1 MKIYTE
7 EQVRFITKAIL
18 DHDFDPEKTSD
29 ELVNELTP
37 IELPKYKEIA
47 NASNHCKDIQVKA
60 GFLNGAIWIKEKYLT
75 KTNNL

>member
-18 DHDFDPEKTSD
+18 DHDFDTEKTSD

-60 GFLNGAIWIKEKYLT
+60 GFLNGALWLKEQILNQNK
-75 KTNNL
+75 

>member
-7 EQVRFITKAIL
+7 EQVRFITKSIL

-37 IELPKYKEIA
+37 IELPNYKEIA

-60 GFLNGAIWIKEKYLT
+60 GFLNGALWLKEQILNQNK
-75 KTNNL
+75 